1 MMTDAETVAR
11 PTVGELLEELSALRR
26 QVEDLEQEKQD
37 LELMLEMTTDHSD
50 TVEEEL
56 YNKAED
62 ALRESER
69 KLRLIVEAT
78 PVPVF
83 ITRESD
89 SEILYVNAMAGPL
102 IGIPND
108 ELLGRR
114 AVDFYTR
121 PEERAHLIEAVS
133 RNQIVDHF
141 EMQITTASGSR
152 LWAEL
157 SVRRL
162 QFNDFPALLI
172 AMHDITERKKAAEE
186 LKAAV
191 DNLTEMN
198 AASSRFVP
206 REFLRFF
213 EKESI
218 ADIKLG
224 DHVSKEMT
232 VMFSDVRSFTTISE
246 GMTPQ
251 ENFDFV
257 NAYLK
262 RVSPV
267 VRDHHGFIVK
277 YLGDGMMAVF
287 PEQADHAV
295 RAGIEKLERVNEYN
309 REREQQ
315 QRDPI
320 TVGIGINTGHM
331 MVGMVGEAS
340 RIQGDAFSDHVNL
353 TSRVEGLTKFYGVSL
368 IVTSDTH
375 RQLGD
380 TGQYHIRFLDKVQVK
395 GKTEALDLYE
405 IYDADRSEQLEL
417 KRQTQQDY
425 AEALEL
431 YYQQQFADAQ
441 RKLFQVLQKNPAD
454 KVAWHHLINATQ
466 AMEKGISEGWSGVT
480 VMTEK

>member
-1 MMTDAETVAR
+1 
-11 PTVGELLEELSALRR
+11 
-26 QVEDLEQEKQD
+26 
-37 LELMLEMTTDHSD
+37 MTTDHSD

-62 ALRESER
+62 ALCESER
-69 KLRLIVEAT
+69 KLRLIIEAT
-78 PVPVF
+78 PVPIF

-114 AVDFYTR
+114 AVEFYSR
-121 PEERAHLIEAVS
+121 PEERTLLIEALS
-133 RNQIVDHF
+133 KNEIVDHF
-141 EMQITTASGSR
+141 EMQLTTARGSQ

-162 QFNDFPALLI
+162 RFNDAPGLLI

-213 EKESI
+213 EKETI

-232 VMFSDVRSFTTISE
+232 VMFSDVRSFTSISE

-267 VRDHHGFIVK
+267 VRDHQGFIVK
-277 YLGDGMMAVF
+277 YLGDGIMAVF
-287 PEQADHAV
+287 PEKADHAV
-295 RAGIEKLERVNEYN
+295 EAAIEKLEQVNEYN
-309 REREQQ
+309 REREKQ

-320 TVGIGINTGHM
+320 AIGIGVNTGHM

-368 IVTSDTH
+368 IITSETY
-375 RQLGD
+375 RQLADPGK
-380 TGQYHIRFLDKVQVK
+380 YRIRFLDKVQVK

-405 IYDADRSEQLEL
+405 IYDADLSEQLEL
-417 KRQTQQDY
+417 KQHTQQDY
-425 AEALEL
+425 NEALEL
-431 YYQQQFADAQ
+431 YYQQQFADTQ

-466 AMEKGISEGWSGVT
+466 AMEQGISKGWSGVT